1 MLVFPG
7 TLIPWLRKFA
17 NEAGPENEKALAL
30 AQQEPERCFLTRRL
44 AELK

>member
-30 AQQEPERCFLTRRL
+30 ASKEPDRPFLAKRL
-44 AELK
+44 AELE